1 MKEEISMSR
10 RNYVRET
17 YRPFTDKNAIINCA
31 ILALACLVISSAA
44 WGQVLYGTLT
54 GNVTDPSAAVVP
66 NAKVEALNTA
76 TGITKATTTDANGA
90 YRFSDLQQGNY
101 RVSISAAGFTT
112 VVMEN
117 VAVAVNNI
125 KRADAQL
132 NVAQTQTVVE
142 VNAQQQVLQTDRAD
156 VHTDLTTSQ
165 IENMPIAGSQ
175 GRNFQTLLR
184 IIPGAALPA
193 ETNSLAG
200 NPQRAIFANVNGQSQ
215 TVNNT
220 RIDGAQDI
228 YPWLPSNV
236 AYVPPADAI
245 ETVNVVTNSF
255 DAEQGQAGGAAMNV
269 QIKSGTNNYHGTA
282 HWFHF
287 DQNFAAR
294 DYFQTDL
301 TRFPNKNRNNQNQFG
316 GTFGGPIK
324 RDKLFFFVD
333 YERTTQRQLAGPDTR
348 TLPTAAMAAGDLRNL
363 PGNPII
369 YDPATGDASGNNK
382 QQISRNGVLNMICPN
397 RIDPAA
403 SAMIKLL
410 QPAIAKEF
418 TTSTLTQNF
427 VGSGTALFNRDDAD
441 GKINYVVSDKT
452 TVFGRY
458 SFSKTLVFD
467 PPLLGDAVGDATNG
481 GQLGNAP
488 GLVQSVGLGAT
499 HTFNP
504 NMLLDWNFGF
514 TRLRLSSTF
523 DLTSAKGLNDLKIPG
538 TNNVGTTGDPR

>member
-132 NVAQTQTVVE
+132 NVAQAQTIVE

-156 VHTDLTTSQ
+156 VHTDLTSHQ
-165 IENMPIAGSQ
+165 IENLPISGSQ

-184 IIPGAALPA
+184 VIPGAALPA

-200 NPQRAIFANVNGQSQ
+200 NPQRSIFANVNGQSQ
-215 TVNNT
+215 TANNT

-269 QIKSGTNNYHGTA
+269 QVKSGTNSYHGSA
-282 HWFHF
+282 HEFHF

-294 DYFQTDL
+294 DYFQTNL
-301 TRFPNKNRNNQNQFG
+301 ATFPHKNRNNQNQFG

-348 TLPTAAMAAGDLRNL
+348 TLPTPAMATGDFRNL
-363 PGNPII
+363 PGNPVI
-369 YDPATGDASGNNK
+369 YDPATGDATGAGK
-382 QQISRNGVLNMICPN
+382 QQISCNGVLNVICPN
-397 RIDPAA
+397 RIDPA
-403 SAMIKLL
+403 SAALIQLL
-410 QPAIAKEF
+410 QPSIAQEVAPD
-418 TTSTLTQNF
+418 QNGLSDF
-427 VGSGTALFNRDDAD
+427 VGSGT
-441 GKINYVVSDKT
+441 
-452 TVFGRY
+452 
-458 SFSKTLVFD
+458 
-467 PPLLGDAVGDATNG
+467 
-481 GQLGNAP
+481 
-488 GLVQSVGLGAT
+488 
-499 HTFNP
+499 
-504 NMLLDWNFGF
+504 
-514 TRLRLSSTF
+514 
-523 DLTSAKGLNDLKIPG
+523 
-538 TNNVGTTGDPR
+538 